1 MSEQNKEPVLHNE
14 VLEAAMKTFKA
25 DQTNENL
32 VKIMTHLEK
41 ATVMQPAMI
50 PGGVDQ
56 KEMQKLLEKGK
67 GGAASVKL
75 TGKMQPRP
83 IILKNDKG
91 EQFFAVF
98 TGQPQIPGNQK
109 YPAMLFLPFKEC
121 SKMAVREELKLTGVV
136 LNPFTDNLVIHKV
149 ALEMMNRKDV
159 QISSEDKIARD
170 VLSKRF
176 YEDRQGF
183 MDRIGSE
190 KEAFAFAC
198 YREAWLKERGNGTA
212 FPYRQED
219 FGVIA
224 LNISDTLHMARI
236 GLAKGGAVK
245 GLCLS
250 VFCCYNPRSG
260 EGIYYLIIKGAP
272 KQKNKLL
279 TVDEQGV
286 CAEIG
291 EAPDEGSELYDL
303 MGWVPWA
310 EAEG

>member
-1 MSEQNKEPVLHNE
+1 
-14 VLEAAMKTFKA
+14 
-25 DQTNENL
+25 
-32 VKIMTHLEK
+32 
-41 ATVMQPAMI
+41 
-50 PGGVDQ
+50 
-56 KEMQKLLEKGK
+56 
-67 GGAASVKL
+67 
-75 TGKMQPRP
+75 
-83 IILKNDKG
+83 
-91 EQFFAVF
+91 
-98 TGQPQIPGNQK
+98 
-109 YPAMLFLPFKEC
+109 
-121 SKMAVREELKLTGVV
+121 
-136 LNPFTDNLVIHKV
+136 
-149 ALEMMNRKDV
+149 MMNRKDV

-198 YREAWLKERGNGTA
+198 YREAWLKERGDGTA

-236 GLAKGGAVK
+236 GLAEGGAVK

-303 MGWVPWA
+303 MGRVPWA